1 MRLVTLVLLLLTV
14 LVQGEIW
21 LGSTGIPNVVRLR
34 TQLDLQQT
42 LNAEARGRNDLLA
55 AEVRDL
61 RDGLEMVEEKA
72 RLELGMIKPNEI
84 LVQISRMPL
93 AR

>member
-1 MRLVTLVLLLLTV
+1 MRWITLALLLLTV

-21 LGSTGIPNVVRLR
+21 LGSTGVPNVVKLR
-34 TQLDLQQT
+34 AQLASQAA
-42 LNAEARGRNDLLA
+42 LNDQARQRNELLM

-61 RDGLEMVEEKA
+61 REGTEIVEEKA
-72 RLELGMIKPNEI
+72 RLELGMVKADEI
-84 LVQISRMPL
+84 LVQYTRMPL